1 MDLSRTIIP
10 KSDQINFEDVQSQSI
25 TATIK
30 AVRAGNSEQPV
41 FIDLEGYEGRPYKPS
56 KSMRRVL
63 IGGWGADGHSW
74 VGKSI
79 TLTGDPSVRF
89 GGVAVGGIKIY
100 AMSDVEADFSMM
112 LSVSRGKRQ
121 EHRVRKL
128 EVKKSGPQEVLD
140 WFANN
145 APAMDL
151 SKLESAYERAKNAT
165 SSSADH
171 QKKVTDIYEKR
182 KKDLDKNVPPQSDIQ
197 SQA

>member
-25 TATIK
+25 TAAIK

-41 FIDLEGYEGRPYKPS
+41 FIDLEGYDGRPYKPS

-74 VGKSI
+74 VGRSL
-79 TLTGDPSVRF
+79 TLVGDPSVRY
-89 GGVAVGGIKIY
+89 GGVAVGGIKIS

-121 EHRVRKL
+121 EHRVRRL
-128 EVKKSGPQEVLD
+128 EVKQPQTPDSVLS
-140 WFANN
+140 WFSEN
-145 APAMDL
+145 ALSMDL
-151 SKLESAYERAKNAT
+151 TKLESAYTRAKAAIGDDSNLV
-165 SSSADH
+165 
-171 QKKVTDIYEKR
+171 KKLDEVYGIR
-182 KKDLDKNVPPQSDIQ
+182 KKELDGNV
-197 SQA
+197 QA